1 MGIDKALSSVTNTL
15 ANFNVPYNLVDI
27 SLERAVINIDT
38 AKLVELFYMRH
49 DFTVNLRSLRNKI
62 YWLIMEALIIVALFL
77 IIGLLDKNKRA

>member
-38 AKLVELFYMRH
+38 AKLDELFYMRH

-62 YWLIMEALIIVALFL
+62 VVEIKSI
-77 IIGLLDKNKRA
+77 D

>member
-27 SLERAVINIDT
+27 SLERAVISIDT
-38 AKLVELFYMRH
+38 AKLAELFYMEH

-62 YWLIMEALIIVALFL
+62 VIEIKSI
-77 IIGLLDKNKRA
+77 D

>member
-38 AKLVELFYMRH
+38 AKLAELFYMRH

-62 YWLIMEALIIVALFL
+62 VVEIKSI
-77 IIGLLDKNKRA
+77 D

>member
-38 AKLVELFYMRH
+38 AKLAELFYMRH

-62 YWLIMEALIIVALFL
+62 Y
-77 IIGLLDKNKRA
+77 